1 MAAEH
6 SEHEHHD
13 HTSHYVKIWGILLV
27 LLLVSVVGPEIGAL
41 TGISAI
47 TLVTAFGIAVVKA
60 WLVLK
65 HFMHVNTE
73 QKMVWYILSGAV
85 ILMFLMFF
93 GVAADVMNHEGSRW
107 ENVAAKAE
115 IERALAEQAAGGGH
129 HGEHGGDHGEGD
141 HGDAA
146 HGEGSHEGGAEHKE
160 DAGGHH

>member
-1 MAAEH
+1 MAAENA
-6 SEHEHHD
+6 EHEHHD

-27 LLLVSVVGPEIGAL
+27 LLAVSVIGPEVGNAV
-41 TGISAI
+41 GIPAI
-47 TLVTAFGIAVVKA
+47 TLFTAFGIAVVKA

-73 QKMVWYILSGAV
+73 LKMVWYILSGAV
-85 ILMFLMFF
+85 VLMVLMFF

-115 IERALAEQAAGGGH
+115 VERALKAEAEGGGH
-129 HGEHGGDHGEGD
+129 HGEHGGDHGEAHGDD
-141 HGDAA
+141 HGDS
-146 HGEGSHEGGAEHKE
+146 HGKEEAHKE